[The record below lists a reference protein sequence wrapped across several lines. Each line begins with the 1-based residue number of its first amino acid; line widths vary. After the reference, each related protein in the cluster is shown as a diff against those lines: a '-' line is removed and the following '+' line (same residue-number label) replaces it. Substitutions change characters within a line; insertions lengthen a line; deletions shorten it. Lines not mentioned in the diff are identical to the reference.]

1 MSVHNILQTG
11 DPVKIYLQEMGR
23 TPLLTREN
31 EVAIAKRMERC
42 KTNIFKTLLQTRYL
56 LQRIYELE
64 DKLKLNPIKFHRLF
78 DDNNEELKK
87 SNLEKKL
94 ERIFFNVY
102 KIKDYHAQLR
112 GIPQRKK
119 NTIKRARLVI
129 LILHA
134 IQRLHIKPV
143 FYEDISEGLCA
154 KYKVMYELDQ
164 SRDELSRQISR
175 SRSKKAKMNYRQK
188 KKSINR
194 MYRKYRRE
202 TGLDTEGLGKIL
214 RSISI
219 EKRAETQTK
228 SVLVE
233 ANLRLVISIAK
244 KYLQRGVDFLDL
256 IQEGNMGLIKAVEK
270 FDYRR
275 GYKFSTYA
283 TWWIRQA
290 ITRAL
295 ADQAR
300 TIRIPVHM
308 IETINR
314 LNKVCRLWVQEN
326 GREPTQE
333 EIAKK
338 MRLPIKKVRKIIK
351 IQRDPIS
358 LEIPIGEDENSLL
371 KDFIKDDRSPV
382 PDDVFIQISRKEKI
396 EKALDSL
403 NTKEAMVLKMR
414 FGLGSGNEHTLE
426 EVGNQFRVTRERIRQ
441 IEAKALRKL
450 RRPKSYQ
457 MLNSLLDTGAP

>member
-11 DPVKIYLQEMGR
+11 DPVKIYLKEMGR
-23 TPLLTREN
+23 IPLLTREN

-42 KTNIFKTLLQTRYL
+42 KTNIFKALLQTRYL

-396 EKALDSL
+396 EKALNSL

>member
-1 MSVHNILQTG
+1 MSMRNILQTG
-11 DPVKIYLQEMGR
+11 DPVKIYLKEMGSIS
-23 TPLLTREN
+23 LLTRKD
-31 EVAIAKRMERC
+31 EVDIAKRMERC
-42 KTNIFKTLLQTRYL
+42 KTNIFKALLQTRYL

-64 DKLKLNPIKFHRLF
+64 DMLKLNPIKFHRLF
-78 DDNNEELKK
+78 DDNDEDLKE

-94 ERIFFNVY
+94 ERIFHDIN

-112 GIPQRKK
+112 RISQRKK
-119 NTIKRARLVI
+119 NTIRRARLVNQI
-129 LILHA
+129 LYA
-134 IQRLHIKPV
+134 IQELHIKSV
-143 FYEDISEGLCA
+143 FYEDISEELCA
-154 KYKVMYELDQ
+154 KHKVMVELDQ
-164 SRDELSRQISR
+164 GRDELSRLLSK
-175 SRSKKAKMNYRQK
+175 SRSKKIKMNCQQQK
-188 KKSINR
+188 KDIDRIYK
-194 MYRKYRRE
+194 KYRIE
-202 TGLDTEGLGKIL
+202 TGLNTEGLGTIL

-219 EKRAETQTK
+219 EKRAETKTK

-244 KYLQRGVDFLDL
+244 KYLKRGVDFLDL
-256 IQEGNMGLIKAVEK
+256 IQEGNIGLIKAVEK

-290 ITRAL
+290 ITRAV

-314 LNKVCRLWVQEN
+314 LNKVNRLWVQEN

-333 EIAKK
+333 EISKK

-396 EKALDSL
+396 EKALNSL

-450 RRPKSYQ
+450 RRSKSYQ

>member
-11 DPVKIYLQEMGR
+11 DPVKIYLKEMGR
-23 TPLLTREN
+23 IPLLTREN

-42 KTNIFKTLLQTRYL
+42 KTNIFKALLQTRYL

-154 KYKVMYELDQ
+154 KCKVMYELDQ

-396 EKALDSL
+396 EKALNSL

-450 RRPKSYQ
+450 RRSKSYQ